1 VIGNSIDTICGYVR
15 AEESGDCP
23 FLYLVQ
29 EGGLASAFPHSHHP
43 SYLQLKLA
51 ACCYCLP

>member
-1 VIGNSIDTICGYVR
+1 MIGNSIDTICGYVR

-23 FLYLVQ
+23 FL
-29 EGGLASAFPHSHHP
+29 LASAFPHSHYP